1 MDETSKEH
9 RSSCE
14 AGKKSRCETSSQ
26 IAEPKEETES
36 QDENPVKPK
45 RKVNYVLTEKRA
57 ETLRKGREARKANI
71 QKRNEEKTHKKEEE
85 KQEKREIRAEVAEK
99 VAKKVKQKKETKKLK
114 ITVPESESESSDDE
128 SDYEIEIKKAP
139 RRAKS
144 CGFAAKAGSAA
155 DAPIPPTSQP
165 SQTYNQPPL
174 PNVIFC

>member
-1 MDETSKEH
+1 MTEESKELEH
-9 RSSCE
+9 GVSCE
-14 AGKKSRCETSSQ
+14 AGRHSRCETSSQ
-26 IAEPKEETES
+26 DAEPKVDETES

-99 VAKKVKQKKETKKLK
+99 VEKKVKQKKETKKLK

-144 CGFAAKAGSAA
+144 C
-155 DAPIPPTSQP
+155 PIPASSQP